1 MQPSGG
7 DLFIVDN
14 SISGWTG
21 IKYLEQWTE
30 ISTSFDIAAG
40 NFEAGAL
47 LALDIQWQKRYKIC
61 ILMGDETT
69 QKPKNFHLKQL
80 REELLVRWMKISSKL
95 RMKILF

>member
-30 ISTSFDIAAG
+30 ISTSFDIATG

-47 LALDIQWQKRYKIC
+47 LALDSQWQKLYKIG

-69 QKPKNFHLKQL
+69 QKPKK
-80 REELLVRWMKISSKL
+80 LLLEAVTRRAARAL
-95 RMKILF
+95 DEDLE